1 MCHNGYIMARIKEE
15 DLRLNIIVNGDKG
28 HKKLLELQQQI
39 SATTNE
45 VVRLKAKRDNLNES
59 MPS

>member
-1 MCHNGYIMARIKEE
+1 MMAKIREE

-28 HKKLLELQQQI
+28 QKKLLELQRQI